1 VSKKELKKK
10 KVREGGRGVKSQNL
24 LNMRNNRMMNSVKQL
39 SAVDEKLFMKKKN
52 NDVCQILIFSKST
65 TFSIIGVVSL
75 KFSQSITEG
84 GNLQLLP
91 HSSLPLFNHHIPSK
105 PLQFLAPI
113 FQISSKSNF

>member
-1 VSKKELKKK
+1 
-10 KVREGGRGVKSQNL
+10 
-24 LNMRNNRMMNSVKQL
+24 MRNNRMMNSVKQL

-52 NDVCQILIFSKST
+52 NDVFQILIFSKST